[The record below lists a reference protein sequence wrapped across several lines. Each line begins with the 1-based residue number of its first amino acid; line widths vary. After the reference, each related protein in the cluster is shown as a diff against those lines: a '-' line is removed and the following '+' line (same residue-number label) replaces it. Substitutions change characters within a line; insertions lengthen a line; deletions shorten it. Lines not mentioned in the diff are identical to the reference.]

1 MSQTR
6 PDIQE
11 GDLAEIRDEV
21 TEPPLYKVLIH
32 NDDYTTK
39 AFVVEVLMKVF
50 SKSMD
55 EAPASCGIRIK
66 TGPGFAAF
74 THLKSPNQGE
84 HGDGGRAR
92 QRLPVEIDS
101 RGRLVRCTAHA
112 ASAARRHPDPNHPL

>member
-1 MSQTR
+1 MSQTK

-11 GDLAEIRDEV
+11 GDLVEIRDEV

-55 EAPASCGIRIK
+55 EAARIMWQTHENGTGLCGIYPFEVAETK
-66 TGPGFAAF
+66 V
-74 THLKSPNQGE
+74 K
-84 HGDGGRAR
+84 
-92 QRLPVEIDS
+92 
-101 RGRLVRCTAHA
+101 LVTE
-112 ASAARRHPDPNHPL
+112 AARDSGFPLKLTIEED